1 MDRDNTLH
9 IRQEQAFKHKA
20 VGKKLKRISFSLC
33 CCCRFNQNL
42 SLIQLINLAS
52 FILLG
57 FEVMFIRLQIRA
69 RWDER
74 TKVCTVKVCKVYVRQ
89 QSPKRFRCRFSSRT
103 ETISAATVNRR
114 PGESTPCAVS
124 RIGGEADWFWCRQ
137 PTRRLLLPPH
147 GTKCHTRAVH
157 RVTKACAA
165 SVEFLVKRIQLW
177 SWFLWLQKWFEIIT
191 LPFGFL
197 FFIFLLAGMR

>member
-1 MDRDNTLH
+1 MASELH
-9 IRQEQAFKHKA
+9 LGDSNWKFFQ
-20 VGKKLKRISFSLC
+20 VGYPVDTPT
-33 CCCRFNQNL
+33 
-42 SLIQLINLAS
+42 AS
-52 FILLG
+52 FIFLG

-69 RWDER
+69 RRDER
-74 TKVCTVKVCKVYVRQ
+74 TKVCTGKVCKVYGRQ

-114 PGESTPCAVS
+114 PGESTSCAVS

-137 PTRRLLLPPH
+137 PTCRLLLPPH

-165 SVEFLVKRIQLW
+165 SVEFSVKRVQLW
-177 SWFLWLQKWFEIIT
+177 SWFSWLQEWFEIIT
-191 LPFGFL
+191 LPFGF
-197 FFIFLLAGMR
+197 FFFFFLACWDSLVFCQRACQLVWLKSD